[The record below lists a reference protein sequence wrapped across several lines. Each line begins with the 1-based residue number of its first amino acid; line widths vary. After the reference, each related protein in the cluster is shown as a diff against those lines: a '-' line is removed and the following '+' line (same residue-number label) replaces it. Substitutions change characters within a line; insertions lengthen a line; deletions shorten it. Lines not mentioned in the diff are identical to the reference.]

1 MLDYNTE
8 QCYATSAAIYTNQRL
23 MAHLHNYAA
32 DVLHIYN
39 ASFENNRGTHTFTHT
54 WIYAH
59 VAHTYARM
67 HTVTLNTYS
76 QAKLTYIRIFTDS
89 AESACI
95 SFIIVTYCTPM
106 PKTIIVY
113 EPNSY
118 IALIPGHYVL
128 CDQ

>member
-1 MLDYNTE
+1 
-8 QCYATSAAIYTNQRL
+8 

-39 ASFENNRGTHTFTHT
+39 ASSENSRGTHTFTHI
-54 WIYAH
+54 WFYAH

-67 HTVTLNTYS
+67 HTCMHTQTRVAHKHTVTLNTYS

-89 AESACI
+89 GELACI

-106 PKTIIVY
+106 PKPIIVY
-113 EPNSY
+113 KPNSY
-118 IALIPGHYVL
+118 TAQTTKILNYNYIL
-128 CDQ
+128 

>member
-1 MLDYNTE
+1 M
-8 QCYATSAAIYTNQRL
+8 CYIYTMHHLRI
-23 MAHLHNYAA
+23 AEAHIHLHTHGFMHMLHTQTRAA
-32 DVLHIYN
+32 HK
-39 ASFENNRGTHTFTHT
+39 
-54 WIYAH
+54 
-59 VAHTYARM
+59 

-89 AESACI
+89 GELACI

-106 PKTIIVY
+106 PKPIIVY
-113 EPNSY
+113 KPNSN